1 MSALNSIF
9 NILRFNKKNWKA
21 VVLSLAAATV
31 FWFFN
36 SLNKTY
42 TTSISFPLEFE
53 YNQDNFIPVTDMP
66 TEVKI
71 NVTGLGWTLLRRS
84 AGVKVP
90 PLLLPLE
97 RPNEVKKIVGS
108 TLPVFFESQLSDLQ
122 INFVANDTLRLDI
135 EPLDGRWLS
144 LTIPDLTNNLE
155 AGFGLASSVSIT
167 PDSIFVHGP
176 RRIVESLP
184 EPHALK
190 LARTG
195 IDESIEIPLQVS
207 FDNDRLTVDPQ
218 YVNVSFRVEEVVEI
232 RDSVRL
238 ELRNI
243 PTRLRPAVSVKEI
256 RYTMLL
262 PVSVLH
268 SSYSREAIKATLD
281 LKNHSGKK
289 SKLAPTISGIPP
301 LARIIRIDTVEVSN

>member
-1 MSALNSIF
+1 MSALSSIF

-21 VVLSLAAATV
+21 VVLCLATATV

-42 TTSISFPLEFE
+42 TTNISFPVEFE
-53 YNQDNFIPVTDMP
+53 YDQDNFIPVTDMP
-66 TEVKI
+66 TEVKM

-108 TLPVFFESQLSDLQ
+108 TLPALFGSQLNDLQ
-122 INFVANDTLRLDI
+122 INFVANDTLHLDI

-144 LTIPDLTNNLE
+144 LATPDLTNNLKS
-155 AGFGLASSVSIT
+155 GFGLASSVSLT
-167 PDSIFVHGP
+167 PDSIFVQGP
-176 RRIVESLP
+176 RRIVEMLP
-184 EPHALK
+184 EPYTLK
-190 LARTG
+190 LARTE
-195 IDESIEIPLQVS
+195 IDESIEIPLQVA
-207 FDNDRLTVDPQ
+207 FDHDRLTVEPS

-238 ELRNI
+238 ELQNI
-243 PTRLRPAVSVKEI
+243 PSRLRPAVSVKEI

-268 SSYSREAIKATLD
+268 SNYSRESIRATLD

-301 LARIIRIDTVEVSN
+301 LARIIRVDTVEVSN

>member
-21 VVLSLAAATV
+21 VVLCLATATV

-53 YNQDNFIPVTDMP
+53 YDQDNFIPVTDMP

-108 TLPVFFESQLSDLQ
+108 TLPAFFASQLSDLQ

-135 EPLDGRWLS
+135 EPLDGRWISLS
-144 LTIPDLTNNLE
+144 KPDLTNNLE

-184 EPHALK
+184 EPYTLK

-195 IDESIEIPLQVS
+195 IDESIEIPLQVL
-207 FDNDRLTVDPQ
+207 FDNDRLTVDPP
-218 YVNVSFRVEEVVEI
+218 YVNVSFRVEEVIEI
-232 RDSVRL
+232 KDSVKL
-238 ELRNI
+238 ELVNV
-243 PTRLRPAVSVKEI
+243 PARLRPAVSVKEI

-301 LARIIRIDTVEVSN
+301 LARIIRVDTVEVSN

>member
-21 VVLSLAAATV
+21 VVLCLAAATV

-42 TTSISFPLEFE
+42 TTNLSFPIEFE
-53 YNQDNFIPVTDMP
+53 YDQDNFIPVTDMP
-66 TEVKI
+66 TEVKM

-90 PLLLPLE
+90 PLLFPLE

-108 TLPVFFESQLSDLQ
+108 TLPAFFASQLGDLQ
-122 INFVANDTLRLDI
+122 INFVTNDTLRLDI
-135 EPLDGRWLS
+135 EPVDGRWLS
-144 LTIPDLTNNLE
+144 LTTADLTSNLKK
-155 AGFGLASSVSIT
+155 GYGLASNVSIT

-184 EPHALK
+184 EPYALS
-190 LARTG
+190 LPRTG
-195 IDESIEIPLQVS
+195 IDESVEIPLGIS
-207 FDNDRLTVDPQ
+207 LDYERLTVEPS

-232 RDSVRL
+232 RDSVKL
-238 ELRNI
+238 ELQNM
-243 PTRLRPAVSVKEI
+243 PTRLRPAVSVKQI
-256 RYTMLL
+256 RYTMQL

-268 SSYSREAIKATLD
+268 STYSRNTIKATLD
-281 LKNHSGKK
+281 LRNHSGKK

-301 LARIIRIDTVEVSN
+301 LARIIRVDTVEVSN